1 MSRLLGPSSEV
12 CVLAAHGEESCAPVV
27 GAHRK
32 QLERA
37 LPERHHHSYPTPGAS
52 SLSRPVSKPVLTDWP
67 PLIGKRAVITVKN
80 SSFHYS
86 SQFFGRVVLQIGKL
100 VLRTGK
106 VVLRVRKMILRV
118 RELVLRVREMALQM
132 RKMILRV
139 REMALRV
146 REMILR
152 VREMILRLREMAL
165 RLREM
170 ALRVREMALRVR
182 EMVLRVRELVLWVWE
197 MALRM
202 GKMLLRVGIMDSRNL
217 GNGFSVWVTI
227 QQKKTRRE

>member
-1 MSRLLGPSSEV
+1 MSRLSGLSSEV
-12 CVLAAHGEESCAPVV
+12 CVLAARVEESCAPVV
-27 GAHRK
+27 EARHK
-32 QLERA
+32 QPERA

-118 RELVLRVREMALQM
+118 RELVLRVREMAL
-132 RKMILRV
+132 
-139 REMALRV
+139 
-146 REMILR
+146 
-152 VREMILRLREMAL
+152 
-165 RLREM
+165 
-170 ALRVREMALRVR
+170 
-182 EMVLRVRELVLWVWE
+182 RVRELVLWLWE
-197 MALRM
+197 LV
-202 GKMLLRVGIMDSRNL
+202 L
-217 GNGFSVWVTI
+217 
-227 QQKKTRRE
+227 